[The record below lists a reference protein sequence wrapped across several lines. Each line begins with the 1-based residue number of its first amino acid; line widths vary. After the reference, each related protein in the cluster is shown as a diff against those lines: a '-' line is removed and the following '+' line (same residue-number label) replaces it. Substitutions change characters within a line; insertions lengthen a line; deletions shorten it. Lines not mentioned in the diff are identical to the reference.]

1 MDPPVVVEG
10 SLPDRINK
18 RDRERKNVIEKRR
31 EERQQLAVESEQSS
45 YFKETFY
52 SSCSKVKDMLNTV
65 SSAPIST
72 LPSIFDKVNKEILTL
87 KNYLHQSKMFLKVYD
102 IRKAQ
107 ENLQMLESDA
117 LELETKL
124 LPKKKF
130 GFKNRR
136 VVKKP
141 SDNTHD
147 VTDGLKDLK
156 ISEGIVNGSGNQN
169 KKLSSKHGDSACMLL
184 GKVDERLVLDAENVN
199 KNDVLLSDLTR
210 CTVRIYGA
218 PSTLHMVNLKQC
230 TILVG
235 PISSSVFA
243 HDCSDCTFAFA
254 CQQLRLHS
262 SSNCTIYLHVTS
274 RAIIEDCTKIRV
286 APYNWSYEDQLS
298 HFNLAGLDPKINNW
312 NCVDDFN
319 WLSSEKSSPNW
330 SVLEPESRLKSW
342 D

>member
-1 MDPPVVVEG
+1 M
-10 SLPDRINK
+10 
-18 RDRERKNVIEKRR
+18 
-31 EERQQLAVESEQSS
+31 
-45 YFKETFY
+45 
-52 SSCSKVKDMLNTV
+52 
-65 SSAPIST
+65 
-72 LPSIFDKVNKEILTL
+72 
-87 KNYLHQSKMFLKVYD
+87 
-102 IRKAQ
+102 
-107 ENLQMLESDA
+107 
-117 LELETKL
+117 
-124 LPKKKF
+124 
-130 GFKNRR
+130 
-136 VVKKP
+136 
-141 SDNTHD
+141 
-147 VTDGLKDLK
+147 
-156 ISEGIVNGSGNQN
+156 NGSGNQN
-169 KKLSSKHGDSACMLL
+169 KKLSSKYGDSACMLL

-243 HDCSDCTFAFA
+243 HDCSACTFAFA

-312 NCVDDFN
+312 NCIDDFN